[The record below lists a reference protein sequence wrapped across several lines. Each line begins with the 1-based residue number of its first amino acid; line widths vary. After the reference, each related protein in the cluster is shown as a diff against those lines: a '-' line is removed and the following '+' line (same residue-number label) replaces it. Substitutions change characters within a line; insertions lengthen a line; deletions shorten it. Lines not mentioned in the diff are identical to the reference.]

1 MESINNETKEESF
14 GARVRKIREA
24 LHLLQTDFAAKINMH
39 SSYLSEIETG
49 TRKVGQKIIL
59 KIAVAYNVNL
69 NWLLMGKGP
78 MFIEADDPQV
88 NLKWQDFGDQA
99 QDMKEL
105 FEYCT
110 KSKLVRLHV
119 TAYTKKF
126 LLKYEELIKK
136 DINKNKSLIKEKTH
150 DNDE

>member
-1 MESINNETKEESF
+1 MKSINNETKADSF
-14 GARVRKIREA
+14 GSRVRKIRES

-59 KIAVAYNVNL
+59 KIAAAYNVNL

-78 MFIEADDPQV
+78 MFIEDDATQD
-88 NLKWQDFGDQA
+88 NLKWEDFGEQV

-105 FEYCT
+105 FEYC
-110 KSKLVRLHV
+110 KESKLVRLHI

-136 DINKNKSLIKEKTH
+136 DINKNKSMIEEKTH
-150 DNDE
+150 DNNE

>member
-1 MESINNETKEESF
+1 MKSTNNESKEESF
-14 GARVRKIREA
+14 GSRVRKIRES

-49 TRKVGQKIIL
+49 SRKVGQKIIL
-59 KIAVAYNVNL
+59 KIASAFNVNL

-78 MFIEADDPQV
+78 MFIEEENRNDI
-88 NLKWQDFGDQA
+88 LKWQDFGDQA

-105 FEYCT
+105 IDYCK

-126 LLKYEELIKK
+126 LLKYDELIKK
-136 DINKNKSLIKEKTH
+136 DINKTLSMIKEETH

>member
-1 MESINNETKEESF
+1 MKNTSNENKTESF
-14 GARVRKIREA
+14 GFRVRKIRES

-49 TRKVGQKIIL
+49 HRKVGQKIIL
-59 KIAVAYNVNL
+59 KIASEFNVNL

-78 MFIEADDPQV
+78 MFIEDDEARD
-88 NLKWQDFGDQA
+88 NLKWQDFGEQA

-105 FEYCT
+105 FQYC
-110 KSKLVRLHV
+110 KESKLVRLHV
-119 TAYTKKF
+119 TAYAKKF

-136 DINKNKSLIKEKTH
+136 DINKNKSMIKEKTH
-150 DNDE
+150 DHDE

>member
-1 MESINNETKEESF
+1 MKNENKEESF
-14 GARVRKIREA
+14 GSRVRKIREA
-24 LHLLQTDFAAKINMH
+24 LHISQTDFAAKTNMH

-49 TRKVGQKIIL
+49 SRKVGQRIIL
-59 KIAVAYNVNL
+59 KIASAYNVNL

-78 MFIEADDPQV
+78 MFIDPDNRQV
-88 NLKWQDFGDQA
+88 NLKWGHFGEQA

-105 FEYCT
+105 IDYCA

-136 DINKNKSLIKEKTH
+136 DIEKNQSIIKEDTH
-150 DNDE
+150 DNHE

>member
-1 MESINNETKEESF
+1 MKSINNENKEENF
-14 GARVRKIREA
+14 GSRVRKVREE

-59 KIAVAYNVNL
+59 KIASAYNINL

-78 MFIEADDPQV
+78 MFIDTDEKKV
-88 NLKWQDFGDQA
+88 NLKWEDFGDQT

-105 FEYCT
+105 IEYCT

-136 DINKNKSLIKEKTH
+136 DINKNQSMIKENTH
-150 DNDE
+150 DNNE

>member
-1 MESINNETKEESF
+1 MKSIKYENKEGSF
-14 GARVRKIREA
+14 GSRVRKIREA
-24 LHLLQTDFAAKINMH
+24 LHLLQTEFAANINMH
-39 SSYLSEIETG
+39 SSYLSEIENG

-59 KIAVAYNVNL
+59 KIAAAYNVNL
-69 NWLLMGKGP
+69 NWLLMGKGT
-78 MFIEADDPQV
+78 MFNDVDDQKV
-88 NLKWQDFGDQA
+88 DLKWQDFGDQA

-105 FEYCT
+105 VEFCS

-136 DINKNKSLIKEKTH
+136 DINKKPINDKGETH
-150 DNDE
+150 DNNE